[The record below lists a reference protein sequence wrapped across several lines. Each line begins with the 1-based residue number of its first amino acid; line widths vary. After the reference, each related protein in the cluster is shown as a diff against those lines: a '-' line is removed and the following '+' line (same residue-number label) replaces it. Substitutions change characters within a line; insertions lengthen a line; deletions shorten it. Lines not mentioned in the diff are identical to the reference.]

1 MKQTKQSD
9 SQELP
14 VPISEQ
20 ATNGTLSSTDAA
32 KAELLADKQR
42 REQAFGEAIEAASKE
57 FKCGLVARVEIV
69 GNQVASSVAI
79 VAQD

>member
-1 MKQTKQSD
+1 MKQTD
-9 SQELP
+9 SLELP
-14 VPISEQ
+14 VPISET
-20 ATNGTLSSTDAA
+20 ASNGTMSSTEAA

-57 FKCGLVARVEIV
+57 FKCGLVPRVEIV